1 MPIKISYPE
10 HFSAGV
16 YLSIQE
22 LPPQKNIDRD
32 KNKKTTR
39 CLRVSGYG
47 GTRKSQIRKPNSEFP
62 FHTRESR
69 LMLYWFRTHS
79 SAGTRQ
85 TEKKKIR
92 KWRFKET
99 GTELQNTHTY
109 ICEPHTNTYVYTPE
123 SRRANSYTNTHGRT
137 HTHTHTAYPFNMC
150 PQPSN
155 RGHRRCKSRFQAK
168 KKRREKRA
176 Q

>member
-85 TEKKKIR
+85 TEKKKNENRDSKKQEPSYKIHIHMRATYKYIR
-92 KWRFKET
+92 VHSRKST
-99 GTELQNTHTY
+99 GKQLHKHTW
-109 ICEPHTNTYVYTPE
+109 TY
-123 SRRANSYTNTHGRT
+123 T
-137 HTHTHTAYPFNMC
+137 HTHTHRLSLQHVPTTEQQGAP
-150 PQPSN
+150 PL
-155 RGHRRCKSRFQAK
+155 
-168 KKRREKRA
+168 
-176 Q
+176 